1 MKRILCLI
9 AAITLEITLLQD
21 ACAQNTRFSFTYD
34 LNGNRTARSII
45 VLKSNENE
53 IGNDAVADYY
63 DSSENCEDAG
73 IDTFD
78 GINMSI
84 YPNPTCGSI
93 ILSTDISQ
101 HNQPINASLLSLSGN
116 LLENKTITV
125 SETEFNLNGY
135 SPGVYFL
142 VINCQNENHV
152 WKVIKTQ

>member
-116 LLENKTITV
+116 LL
-125 SETEFNLNGY
+125 
-135 SPGVYFL
+135 
-142 VINCQNENHV
+142 
-152 WKVIKTQ
+152 